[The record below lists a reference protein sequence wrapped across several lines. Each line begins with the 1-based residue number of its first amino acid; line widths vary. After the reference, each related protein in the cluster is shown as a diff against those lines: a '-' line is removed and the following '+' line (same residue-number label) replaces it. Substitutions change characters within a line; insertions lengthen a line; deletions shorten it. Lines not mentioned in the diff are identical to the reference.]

1 MNIGVLGLWHLG
13 LVNAVGL
20 SFAGHNVI
28 GLCEDE
34 AELEHLLKGLTPV
47 FSPSWMS
54 YLGSYKFK
62 KTYFFVEPQYILCLN
77 VLIVAYDTPVNRQ
90 DRQIPIMLWREQKKQ
105 F

>member
-47 FSPSWMS
+47 F
-54 YLGSYKFK
+54 
-62 KTYFFVEPQYILCLN
+62 EPKLDELFRVTI
-77 VLIVAYDTPVNRQ
+77 
-90 DRQIPIMLWREQKKQ
+90 QKNLL
-105 F
+105 FR